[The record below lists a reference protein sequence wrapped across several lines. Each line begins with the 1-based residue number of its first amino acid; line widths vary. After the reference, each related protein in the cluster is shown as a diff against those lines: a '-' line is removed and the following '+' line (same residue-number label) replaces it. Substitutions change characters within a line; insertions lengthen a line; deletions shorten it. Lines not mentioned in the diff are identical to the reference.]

1 MADVVQRSTFV
12 AEPVG
17 VPMIAQAM
25 PVPMPAAAPAVMPPS
40 AWPTPPGAAPSPLA
54 GLGLPL
60 WLPDPWVHR
69 GTLLSGAGGLALVVL
84 GLKTLRGGRRPAV

>member
-1 MADVVQRSTFV
+1 
-12 AEPVG
+12 
-17 VPMIAQAM
+17 MIAQAM

-40 AWPTPPGAAPSPLA
+40 AWPTPPGVAPSSPLA

-69 GTLLSGAGGLALVVL
+69 ATLLSGAGGLALVVL